1 MFCVLSTT
9 QKFFILKPIKLLAEL
24 VVDNLDPDGTVPVS
38 EDIATKAT
46 LVSVS
51 NAAELSQNTPLSSVV
66 VEDSRVEDGASIARN
81 DRVVGDAPVEA
92 VISKPLVTD
101 ELTVASPSESTTR
114 TKPKGDRWQVAAPDI
129 DMTGDW
135 EVIVTDKFKHE
146 YDKYLLELGQP
157 MLVRS
162 VAMGIIGQTTEE
174 TKQTDNGK
182 SLLIRGRNLRGVW
195 DRTLVASGTD
205 IGHDEYEP
213 LQIPVMSADSEQ
225 VKAESWWEEEGTVH
239 VSWLRGVTKYGGGA
253 FESRRYLDD
262 NGDTY
267 VCESTF
273 HPNNKKKG
281 PLSLTW
287 RFRRHTL

>member
-9 QKFFILKPIKLLAEL
+9 QRFFILLPIKLLAEL
-24 VVDNLDPDGTVPVS
+24 VVDNLDPDGTVAVS
-38 EDIATKAT
+38 EDTATKAP
-46 LVSVS
+46 LDIVG
-51 NAAELSQNTPLSSVV
+51 NAAEFSQNTPLSSVV
-66 VEDSRVEDGASIARN
+66 VEDSRVEGGASISSKDLA
-81 DRVVGDAPVEA
+81 VGDAPVEA
-92 VISKPLVTD
+92 VIFKPSVTD
-101 ELTVASPSESTTR
+101 ELTVAAPSKSTTP
-114 TKPKGDRWQVAAPDI
+114 TKPKGARWAIAAPGI
-129 DMTGDW
+129 DLSGDW
-135 EVIVTDKFKHE
+135 EVIATDEFKNE
-146 YDKYLLELGQP
+146 YDQYLVELGQT

-162 VAMGIIGQTTEE
+162 VALGIIGRTTEE

-225 VKAESWWEEEGTVH
+225 VEAESWWEEEGTVH
-239 VSWLRGVTKYGGGA
+239 VSWLRGVTKYGGGD
-253 FESRRYLDD
+253 FESRRYLND
-262 NGDTY
+262 NGDIY

-273 HPNNKKKG
+273 HPNDALKE

-287 RFRRHTL
+287 RFRRHTT